1 LFVYGDYAYTYY
13 ATGDG
18 MTKFATND
26 DCLANSGGDTCDEYT
41 N

>member
-1 LFVYGDYAYTYY
+1 
-13 ATGDG
+13 

-41 N
+41 NWAGLQDREQISFTLYVN